1 MRSPPSLNCLP
12 SHANPRA
19 VPTAASRT
27 TSFRPDG
34 NLYGTTAGPAG
45 GTIFKLTEA
54 GQITVLHTFT
64 TNPTTRY

>member
-1 MRSPPSLNCLP
+1 MPIHELSQRQQAGQHHSG
-12 SHANPRA
+12 
-19 VPTAASRT
+19 
-27 TSFRPDG
+27 PDG